1 MHYSLSTV
9 AYEKPLII
17 MSTNKEV
24 LLKGVKIMAGTL
36 FLLVLAPIVIN
47 QSFKNKDHAFF
58 IPVLGIGIILLIAAI
73 YFGFKGIR
81 TLMRALFN
89 D

>member
-1 MHYSLSTV
+1 
-9 AYEKPLII
+9 
-17 MSTNKEV
+17 MSTNKD
-24 LLKGVKIMAGTL
+24 LLVKGLKILAGTI
-36 FLLVLAPIVIN
+36 FLLVLTTFVIN
-47 QSFKNKDHAFF
+47 SSFKNQDHAFF
-58 IPVLGIGIILLIAAI
+58 IPVLGVGIILFIATI

>member
-1 MHYSLSTV
+1 MH
-9 AYEKPLII
+9 
-17 MSTNKEV
+17 TNKEK
-24 LLKGVKIMAGTL
+24 LLKGVKLMGGTL
-36 FLLVLAPIVIN
+36 LLLITAPIVLN
-47 QSFKNKDHAFF
+47 SSFKNQDHPMF
-58 IPVLGIGIILLIAAI
+58 IPVLGIGLVLLVAAI

>member
-1 MHYSLSTV
+1 
-9 AYEKPLII
+9 
-17 MSTNKEV
+17 MSTNKD
-24 LLKGVKIMAGTL
+24 LLVNGLKILAGTL
-36 FLLVLAPIVIN
+36 FLLVLATYVITN
-47 QSFKNKDHAFF
+47 SFKNQDHAFF
-58 IPVLGIGIILLIAAI
+58 IPVFGIGVILLIGTI

>member
-1 MHYSLSTV
+1 
-9 AYEKPLII
+9 

-24 LLKGVKIMAGTL
+24 LLKGIKILAGTI
-36 FLLVLAPIVIN
+36 FLLVLATFVIN
-47 QSFKNKDHAFF
+47 SSFKNQDHAFF
-58 IPVLGIGIILLIAAI
+58 IPVLGIGIILFIATI

>member
-1 MHYSLSTV
+1 M
-9 AYEKPLII
+9 
-17 MSTNKEV
+17 
-24 LLKGVKIMAGTL
+24 GGTL
-36 FLLVLAPIVIN
+36 LLLITAPIVLN
-47 QSFKNKDHAFF
+47 SSFKNQDHPMF
-58 IPVLGIGIILLIAAI
+58 IPVLGIGIVLLVAAI

>member
-1 MHYSLSTV
+1 M
-9 AYEKPLII
+9 
-17 MSTNKEV
+17 
-24 LLKGVKIMAGTL
+24 GGTL
-36 FLLVLAPIVIN
+36 ILLITAPIVLN
-47 QSFKNKDHAFF
+47 SSFKNQDHPMF
-58 IPVLGIGIILLIAAI
+58 IPVLGIGIVLLVAAI

>member
-1 MHYSLSTV
+1 MGV
-9 AYEKPLII
+9 CAKPLIT
-17 MSTNKEV
+17 MSTNKDI
-24 LLKGVKIMAGTL
+24 LLKGIKIMGGTL
-36 FLLVLAPIVIN
+36 FLLVLAPVVIN
-47 QSFKNKDHAFF
+47 SSFKNQDHTFF

-73 YFGFKGIR
+73 YFGFKGIK

>member
-1 MHYSLSTV
+1 MH
-9 AYEKPLII
+9 
-17 MSTNKEV
+17 TNKEK
-24 LLKGVKIMAGTL
+24 LLKGVKLMGGTL
-36 FLLVLAPIVIN
+36 LLLITAPIVLN
-47 QSFKNKDHAFF
+47 SSFKNQDHPMF
-58 IPVLGIGIILLIAAI
+58 IPILGIGIVLLVAAI